1 MLLTQRKLSHRQK
14 ADKGALWGVRAEGP
28 RTEKGISLG
37 IRGAAGSAHIC
48 KYLSII
54 GRVFQAVR
62 GRILSESGAGGRGQG
77 AVNRPE
83 QRWPDLGEL
92 YCAPVLARC

>member
-62 GRILSESGAGGRGQG
+62 GRILSESGQGQRAGGS
-77 AVNRPE
+77 
-83 QRWPDLGEL
+83 
-92 YCAPVLARC
+92 